1 MLVYVLP
8 YLMGKWTQKYSSTT
22 KAEVETGFLMPKSV
36 NGIRSIFA
44 LHDGCYQAF
53 VHKYSLYNTRGS
65 VLMNAD

>member
-8 YLMGKWTQKYSSTT
+8 YLMGKWTQKYST
-22 KAEVETGFLMPKSV
+22 EIETGFLMLKTVPKSV

-44 LHDGCYQAF
+44 LHGGYQAF
-53 VHKYSLYNTRGS
+53 VHKYSSYNMRGS